1 MLECGPLSQS
11 NFFSFNRADL
21 QDWIASRFPNGN
33 AESRARA
40 VFTWVYR
47 RGRKLA
53 DIEDVSREVVTAL
66 HEELVWEVPHPVTNQ
81 RAKDGTRK
89 ALWRL
94 QDGQTVESVLLPH
107 YRKWGGKI
115 HTPFTRMSV
124 CVSSQVGCAMAC
136 AFCVTGKQGFTRNLA
151 AHEIVTQVTE
161 LAREAQVRNVVFM
174 GMGEPLHN
182 DVAVAKAV
190 EIFRDPFGLGL
201 SRKNITVSTSG
212 LLPKVIPFVE
222 KTGVRMAF
230 SLNAPRDSVRD
241 ELMPVNRAYP
251 VEELL
256 RVAREAS
263 RASGLTI
270 ILEYILMGGLT
281 DGAEDA
287 AELAARISEH
297 FPYGRALLNLIPFN
311 PSPGIAFERPTPE
324 RVKWFQ
330 NEMIQ
335 RNIPTT
341 VRYSG
346 GQEVAAA
353 CGQLKSAASEVK
365 SAASA

>member
-1 MLECGPLSQS
+1 M
-11 NFFSFNRADL
+11 
-21 QDWIASRFPNGN
+21 
-33 AESRARA
+33 
-40 VFTWVYR
+40 FTWVYR

-53 DIEDVSREVVTAL
+53 NIEDVSREVVEAL
-66 HEELVWEVPHPVTNQ
+66 ESELSWEVPGVVSSQ
-81 RAKDGTRK
+81 CAKDGTRK

-94 QDGQTVESVLLPH
+94 SDGESVESVLLPH

-115 HTPFTRMSV
+115 HTPFTRVSV

-136 AFCVTGKQGFTRNLA
+136 DFCVTGKQGFTRNLA
-151 AHEIVTQVTE
+151 PHEIVTQVTE
-161 LAREAQVRNVVFM
+161 LARAETDAALAEDRIPNEVRNVVFM

-182 DVAVAKAV
+182 VDSVAKAV
-190 EIFRDPFGLGL
+190 DIFRDPFGLGL

-212 LLPKVIPFVE
+212 LLPKVVPFVE
-222 KTGVRMAF
+222 RTGVRMAF

-241 ELMPVNRAYP
+241 QLMPVNRAYP

-270 ILEYILMGGLT
+270 ILEYILLGGLT
-281 DGAEDA
+281 DGPDDAE
-287 AELAARISEH
+287 ELGTKIREH

-311 PSPGIAFERPTPE
+311 PSPGITYQRPSPE

-353 CGQLKSAASEVK
+353 CGQLKSAAS
-365 SAASA
+365 A